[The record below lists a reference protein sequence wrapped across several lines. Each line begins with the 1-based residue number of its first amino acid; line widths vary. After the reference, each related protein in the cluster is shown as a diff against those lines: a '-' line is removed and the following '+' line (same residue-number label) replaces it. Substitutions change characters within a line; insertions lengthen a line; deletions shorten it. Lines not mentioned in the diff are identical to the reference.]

1 MPLHWL
7 LTLTSKQ
14 LGFERVKACID
25 RVTWQRGST
34 GEGEGVKEIGEKR
47 AELGVEGPGCEE
59 SWSRR
64 PTFPSYTVTHNN
76 ILDDGIKGPDLGLA
90 LDE

>member
-1 MPLHWL
+1 M
-7 LTLTSKQ
+7 K
-14 LGFERVKACID
+14 D
-25 RVTWQRGST
+25 
-34 GEGEGVKEIGEKR
+34 IGEKR

-76 ILDDGIKGPDLGLA
+76 ILDDGIKGPDLGPE
-90 LDE
+90 LDGWVLFFLPIDLFLGSSSFG